1 MGSNNIFDSTTCND
15 QISKTYQKLQKK
27 KKQYDIQK
35 KKKIIYIYIKIKTQ
49 KPA

>member
-27 KKQYDIQK
+27 KKKKMQYDIQK
-35 KKKIIYIYIKIKTQ
+35 KKKLYIYI
-49 KPA
+49 